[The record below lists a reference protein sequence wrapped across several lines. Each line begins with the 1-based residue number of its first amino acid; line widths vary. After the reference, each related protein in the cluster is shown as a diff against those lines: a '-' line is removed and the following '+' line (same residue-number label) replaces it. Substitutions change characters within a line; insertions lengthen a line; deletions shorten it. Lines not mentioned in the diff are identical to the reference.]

1 MADFKR
7 KTYAEKKEELDAL
20 TRQLTDGIHDYIG
33 SQRYTAV
40 LDSISRFYKK
50 YSLSNCILIDLQT
63 QGQAQ
68 KVASFTTWKSL
79 NRSVNKGER
88 GIAIFCPVKYKTEK
102 EVEKLDPDGNKVLD
116 IDGRPILEK
125 KLVDRTTFKIGYVF
139 DVSQTSQ
146 IEGKKEYPLTF
157 VDDLRF
163 DVEDFDCYMPALKE
177 VSPVPIEVQKFRSA
191 AKGYFSNSEQ
201 KIVIQSGMS
210 EAQTLKTA
218 IHEVAHSYLHN
229 KNDPEDHK
237 LTYCVAECAEFP
249 SYGEYHDNLTL
260 DKAIQLYE
268 RIPSEHLNAGK
279 CIGFELHDDS
289 IYADGMFPLV
299 VDGKIQIDSINNIKH
314 YRESFEV
321 QKAIM
326 AMREY
331 FPDDG
336 YSLKS
341 TRELQAESIAYVV
354 CQHYGIDTSDYSLG
368 YVTSWLEDEE
378 QLMKNLDT
386 IKVCSSEIIDKMDIT
401 LKQAI
406 QEKYDIHT
414 PEEMTIQI
422 DQYLQKLDLY
432 EYRDQEVH
440 PGSIFKETMRDIQEG
455 HTAHIEKFLKETI
468 CDDRDVKMTEKAKNL
483 LKCLKTFQKEGP
495 LESLTRS
502 RNRGMKR

>member
-1 MADFKR
+1 M
-7 KTYAEKKEELDAL
+7 
-20 TRQLTDGIHDYIG
+20 
-33 SQRYTAV
+33 
-40 LDSISRFYKK
+40 
-50 YSLSNCILIDLQT
+50 
-63 QGQAQ
+63 
-68 KVASFTTWKSL
+68 
-79 NRSVNKGER
+79 
-88 GIAIFCPVKYKTEK
+88 
-102 EVEKLDPDGNKVLD
+102 
-116 IDGRPILEK
+116 
-125 KLVDRTTFKIGYVF
+125 
-139 DVSQTSQ
+139 SQTSQ

-157 VDDLRF
+157 ADDLRF
-163 DVEDFDCYMPALKE
+163 DVEDFDCYMQALKE
-177 VSPVPIEVQKFRSA
+177 VAPVPIEIQKFRSA

-268 RIPSEHLNAGK
+268 RIPSERLNAGK
-279 CIGFELHDDS
+279 CIGLELHDDS
-289 IYADGMFPLV
+289 IYSEGMFPLV
-299 VDGKIQIDSINNIKH
+299 VDGKIQIDAINTIKH

-326 AMREY
+326 DMREY

-354 CQHYGIDTSDYSLG
+354 CRHYGIDTSDYSLG
-368 YVTSWLEDEE
+368 YVSSWLEDED
-378 QLMKNLDT
+378 QLMENLDS
-386 IKVCSSEIIDKMDIT
+386 IKACSSEIIDKMDIT

-414 PEEMTIQI
+414 SEEMAVEIDRYIQ
-422 DQYLQKLDLY
+422 DMDLY
-432 EYRDQEVH
+432 GYRDQEVH
-440 PGSIFKETMRDIQEG
+440 PGSICKETMRDIQEG
-455 HTAHIEKFLKETI
+455 HTAHIEKFLQETI
-468 CDDRDVKMTEKAKNL
+468 NDDRDVKMSEKAKDL
-483 LKCLKTFQKEGP
+483 LKCLKTFQKENS

-502 RNRGMKR
+502 RHRGMKR

>member
-1 MADFKR
+1 M
-7 KTYAEKKEELDAL
+7 
-20 TRQLTDGIHDYIG
+20 
-33 SQRYTAV
+33 
-40 LDSISRFYKK
+40 
-50 YSLSNCILIDLQT
+50 
-63 QGQAQ
+63 
-68 KVASFTTWKSL
+68 
-79 NRSVNKGER
+79 
-88 GIAIFCPVKYKTEK
+88 
-102 EVEKLDPDGNKVLD
+102 
-116 IDGRPILEK
+116 
-125 KLVDRTTFKIGYVF
+125 
-139 DVSQTSQ
+139 SQTSQ

-157 VDDLRF
+157 ADDLRF
-163 DVEDFDCYMPALKE
+163 DVEDFDCYMQALKE

-201 KIVIQSGMS
+201 KIVIQSAMS

-260 DKAIQLYE
+260 DKVIQLYE

-279 CIGFELHDDS
+279 CIGFKLHDDS
-289 IYADGMFPLV
+289 IYAEGMFPLV
-299 VDGKIQIDSINNIKH
+299 VDGKIQIDAINTIKH

-354 CQHYGIDTSDYSLG
+354 CRHYGIDTSDYSLG
-368 YVTSWLEDEE
+368 YVSSWLEDED
-378 QLMKNLDT
+378 QLMENLDS
-386 IKVCSSEIIDKMDIT
+386 IKACSSEIIDNMNIT

-414 PEEMTIQI
+414 SEEMAVEIDRYIQ
-422 DQYLQKLDLY
+422 DMDLY
-432 EYRDQEVH
+432 GYRDQELY
-440 PGSIFKETMRDIQEG
+440 PGSILEETMHGIQEG
-455 HTAHIEKFLKETI
+455 NTAHIEKFLQETI
-468 CDDRDVKMTEKAKNL
+468 SDDRDVKMSEKAKDL
-483 LKCLKTFQKEGP
+483 LKCLQTFQKEDP

-502 RNRGMKR
+502 RHRGMKR

>member
-1 MADFKR
+1 M
-7 KTYAEKKEELDAL
+7 
-20 TRQLTDGIHDYIG
+20 
-33 SQRYTAV
+33 
-40 LDSISRFYKK
+40 
-50 YSLSNCILIDLQT
+50 
-63 QGQAQ
+63 
-68 KVASFTTWKSL
+68 
-79 NRSVNKGER
+79 
-88 GIAIFCPVKYKTEK
+88 
-102 EVEKLDPDGNKVLD
+102 
-116 IDGRPILEK
+116 
-125 KLVDRTTFKIGYVF
+125 
-139 DVSQTSQ
+139 SQTSQ

-157 VDDLRF
+157 ADDLRF
-163 DVEDFDCYMPALKE
+163 DVEDFDCYMQALKE

-201 KIVIQSGMS
+201 KIVIQSAMS

-268 RIPSEHLNAGK
+268 RIPSERLNAEK

-289 IYADGMFPLV
+289 IYAEGMFPLV
-299 VDGKIQIDSINNIKH
+299 VDGKIQIDTINTIKH

-326 AMREY
+326 DMREY

-336 YSLKS
+336 YPLKS

-354 CQHYGIDTSDYSLG
+354 CRHYGIDTSDYSLG
-368 YVTSWLEDEE
+368 YVTSWLEDED
-378 QLMKNLDT
+378 QLMENLDS
-386 IKVCSSEIIDKMDIT
+386 IKACSSEIIDKMDIT

-414 PEEMTIQI
+414 PEEMAIEIDRYIQ
-422 DQYLQKLDLY
+422 DMDLY
-432 EYRDQEVH
+432 GYRDQELY
-440 PGSIFKETMRDIQEG
+440 PGSILEETMHDIQEG
-455 HTAHIEKFLKETI
+455 NTAHIEKFLQETI
-468 CDDRDVKMTEKAKNL
+468 SDDRDVKMSEKAKDL
-483 LKCLKTFQKEGP
+483 LKCLKTFQKENS

-502 RNRGMKR
+502 RHRGMKR

>member
-40 LDSISRFYKK
+40 LDSISRFHH
-50 YSLSNCILIDLQT
+50 YSMNNSIIIGLQKPEAT
-63 QGQAQ
+63 Q
-68 KVASFTTWKSL
+68 VASFTTWKSL
-79 NRSVNKGER
+79 NRSVNKGEH

-102 EVEKLDPDGNKVLD
+102 EFEKLDSKGV
-116 IDGRPILEK
+116 PILDDDGKPLTEK
-125 KLVDRTTFKIGYVF
+125 RIVDQTAFKIGYVF

-157 VDDLRF
+157 ADDLRF
-163 DVEDFDCYMPALKE
+163 DVEDFDCYMQALKE

-201 KIVIQSGMS
+201 KIVIQSAMS

-237 LTYCVAECAEFP
+237 LTYCVAECTEFP

-268 RIPSEHLNAGK
+268 RIPSERLNAGK

-289 IYADGMFPLV
+289 IYSEGMFPLV
-299 VDGKIQIDSINNIKH
+299 IDGKIQIDTINTIKH

-326 AMREY
+326 DMREY

-336 YSLKS
+336 YPLKS

-354 CQHYGIDTSDYSLG
+354 CRHYGIDTSDYSLG
-368 YVTSWLEDEE
+368 YVSSWLEDED

-386 IKVCSSEIIDKMDIT
+386 IKVCSSEIIDKMDTT

-414 PEEMTIQI
+414 PEEMAIEIDRYIQ
-422 DQYLQKLDLY
+422 DMDLY
-432 EYRDQEVH
+432 GYRDQELY
-440 PGSIFKETMRDIQEG
+440 PGSILEETMHDIQEG
-455 HTAHIEKFLKETI
+455 HTTHIEKFLKETI

-502 RNRGMKR
+502 RHRGMKR

>member
-40 LDSISRFYKK
+40 LDSISRFHH
-50 YSLSNCILIDLQT
+50 YSMNNSIIIGLQKPEAT
-63 QGQAQ
+63 Q
-68 KVASFTTWKSL
+68 VASFTTWKSL
-79 NRSVNKGER
+79 NRSVNKGEH

-102 EVEKLDPDGNKVLD
+102 EFEKLDSKGV
-116 IDGRPILEK
+116 PILDDDGKPLTEK
-125 KLVDRTTFKIGYVF
+125 RIVDQTAFKIGYVF

-157 VDDLRF
+157 ADDLRF
-163 DVEDFDCYMPALKE
+163 DVEDFDCYMQALKE

-289 IYADGMFPLV
+289 IYSEGMFPLV
-299 VDGKIQIDSINNIKH
+299 VDGKIQIDAINTIKH

-336 YSLKS
+336 YPLKS
-341 TRELQAESIAYVV
+341 TREFQAESIAYVV

-401 LKQAI
+401 LKQTI

-414 PEEMTIQI
+414 PEEMAIQI
-422 DQYLQKLDLY
+422 NQYLQDLDLY
-432 EYRDQEVH
+432 EYRDQELY
-440 PGSIFKETMRDIQEG
+440 PGSILEETMHDIQEG
-455 HTAHIEKFLKETI
+455 NTAHIEKFLQETI
-468 CDDRDVKMTEKAKNL
+468 SDDRDVKMTEKTKDL

-502 RNRGMKR
+502 RHRGMKR